1 MPQTVAMQRGTVS
14 GSAGGGWITVFT
26 QSTGLATRVIP
37 VNFAHW
43 LSQSPN
49 NNTGYFQ
56 LAIASSTGG
65 GQIIS
70 SMNGTGNTNMNSFQI
85 TCTTNNAQDLF
96 AVSTT
101 TAQKSI
107 RWSAGGAGASPYN
120 SGISSVSAQYG
131 ATGVSANAIGQ
142 FFMGPGD
149 SLQYRVTAIF
159 NQGKG
164 TAVCT
169 SNAHYSFVTVTES

>member
-14 GSAGGGWITVFT
+14 GSASGGWITLFT
-26 QSTGLATRVIP
+26 QSGGIATRVIP
-37 VNFAHW
+37 VNFTHW
-43 LSQSPN
+43 FSQSAN
-49 NNTGYFQ
+49 NNTAYFQ

-70 SMNGTGNTNMNSFQI
+70 SMNSTSSGNMNSFQI
-85 TCTTNNAQDLF
+85 TCTTNNAQDI
-96 AVSTT
+96 VSVGT
-101 TAQKSI
+101 TAASKSI
-107 RWSAGGAGASPYN
+107 RWIGGGAGASPYN
-120 SGISSVSAQYG
+120 ASISAVQNQYG
-131 ATGVSANAIGQ
+131 STGQSANAIGQ

-149 SLQYRVTAIF
+149 SLQYRVTGVF

-164 TAVCT
+164 TATCT